1 MTFMTKNFKKIDGLM
16 KHLRNSGI
24 NIKGSYQKRQLVNYG
39 YYHGYKGYRFFST
52 PTRKIP
58 FTDFK
63 QIIAVIKYDNNIK
76 ALCYPHLMFIETAL
90 KNITLDIVLQEAKS
104 NLLNDIFDRL
114 MPGYHNAP
122 SRKKDVQRAKLQL
135 HSSIRY
141 SLFRK
146 YNKNNIITHFYNSS
160 KYSDVPIWA
169 VFEILTLGDFGFFVS
184 CLNKTTREKI
194 SRYMKLDLSGDT
206 NRTLVQ
212 DIIFV
217 IKDFRNAV
225 AHNDIV
231 FDTRFNRTEIAR
243 PLEVCLT
250 HEVGVTYVNFESIID
265 YLILVCYI
273 LKKIKVPKREIQGL
287 ISAYQKGLDDLQKEI
302 NSNIYHMIV
311 HTDTGRKINDLRNFI
326 KT

>member
-1 MTFMTKNFKKIDGLM
+1 M

-52 PTRKIP
+52 PTRQIP

-114 MPGYHNAP
+114 MPGYPMP
-122 SRKKDVQRAKLQL
+122 SEKDVQRAKLQL

-146 YNKNNIITHFYNSS
+146 YIRT
-160 KYSDVPIWA
+160 
-169 VFEILTLGDFGFFVS
+169 ILLPTFTIAANTVMSQYGQYL
-184 CLNKTTREKI
+184 
-194 SRYMKLDLSGDT
+194 
-206 NRTLVQ
+206 
-212 DIIFV
+212 
-217 IKDFRNAV
+217 
-225 AHNDIV
+225 
-231 FDTRFNRTEIAR
+231 RF
-243 PLEVCLT
+243 
-250 HEVGVTYVNFESIID
+250 
-265 YLILVCYI
+265 
-273 LKKIKVPKREIQGL
+273 
-287 ISAYQKGLDDLQKEI
+287 
-302 NSNIYHMIV
+302 
-311 HTDTGRKINDLRNFI
+311 
-326 KT
+326 